1 MRRVCAAIAAALGVV
16 ATAALPANAADLHG
30 AVNGWRAA
38 HEREVV
44 DLLADLTALRSV
56 AVDPAGL
63 QATADRLQAE
73 LARRDFKARQLS
85 AGPGA
90 PPVVYAERVTP
101 GARRTVVF
109 YAHYDGQPVNPAQ
122 WRSDPFT
129 PTLRAGL
136 APDAVVVDWRAAK
149 PPYDPE
155 WRLFGRAASDDKSSI
170 VAFLA
175 ALDALKAAHRAPSV
189 NIKVFWEGEEER
201 NSPHLEQVL
210 NENRALLAADLW
222 LIGDAPLH
230 QSRRR
235 TLYFGARG
243 DTDVEATV
251 YGPARPLHSGHY
263 GNWAP
268 NPIAM
273 AAQLIADLR
282 DPQGN
287 IRIPGF
293 DADVRRLNDAERKA
307 IADLP
312 PIEDQLR
319 RELLLARAETDEGL
333 TASTMRPA
341 LNIDAIRAGD
351 GGRAIPAEAVISM
364 DFRLVPDETPERVQ
378 ALFEERLRELGWT
391 VVHADPDAATRA
403 ASPKL
408 IKLVWGGGYP
418 ALRSDMTTPQAR
430 AVVESAQRAAG
441 GPVALLPMM
450 GGSVPIYLFAKVMG
464 APVVGLPIASHD
476 NNQHAA
482 NENARLQNLW
492 DGIDTYAGM
501 IGDLRW

>member
-1 MRRVCAAIAAALGVV
+1 MRRLCAAIAALGLAVASPASAEALQSGVR
-16 ATAALPANAADLHG
+16 TWRLH
-30 AVNGWRAA
+30 

-44 DLLADLTALRSV
+44 GLLADLTAMRSI
-56 AVDPAGL
+56 AADPAGL

-73 LARRDFKARQLS
+73 LARRDFAVRQLS
-85 AGPGA
+85 AGRDT
-90 PPVVYAERVTP
+90 PPVVYAFLKAP
-101 GARRTVVF
+101 GAIRTVVF

-129 PTLRAGL
+129 PTLRTGFAL
-136 APDAVVVDWRAAK
+136 DAAEVDWRSAT
-149 PPYDPE
+149 PPFDPE

-175 ALDALKAAHRAPSV
+175 AIDALKAAHRPPTV

-201 NSPHLEQVL
+201 NSPHLEQIL

-235 TLYFGARG
+235 TIYFGARG

-251 YGPARPLHSGHY
+251 YGPARALHSGHY

-273 AAQLIADLR
+273 AAQLVADLR
-282 DPQGN
+282 DPAGH

-293 DADVRRLNDAERKA
+293 DADVRGLNDAELKA

-319 RELLLARAETDEGL
+319 RELSFAHAETDEGL

-341 LNIDAIRAGD
+341 LNIDAIHAGD
-351 GGRAIPAEAVISM
+351 GGRAIPSEAKMSI
-364 DFRLVPDETPERVQ
+364 DFRLVPDQTPARVQ
-378 ALFEERLRELGWT
+378 ALFENRLRDLGWT
-391 VVHADPDAATRA
+391 VVHTDPDMATRA

-408 IKLVWGGGYP
+408 IKLTWGDGYP
-418 ALRSDMTTPQAR
+418 ALRSDMTTPEAQAVLATAR
-430 AVVESAQRAAG
+430 RAAA
-441 GPVALLPMM
+441 GPVAVLPMM
-450 GGSVPIYLFAKVMG
+450 GGSVPIYVFAKVLKT
-464 APVVGLPIASHD
+464 PVIGLPIVNHD
-476 NNQHAA
+476 NNQHAS

-492 DGIDTYAGM
+492 DGIETYAGM